1 MLALKHFIFW
11 VRFKMK
17 VSKNFDTDLY
27 LCQYPDVKASGINP
41 LAHYIRYGKKEGR
54 TLVGANNYTNDLI
67 KADMNLINESGLF
80 DKSYYLHNN
89 PDIEKLNCE
98 PIWHYLVYGGFEGR
112 KPSENFDSAFYLEEN
127 PDVKASGINP
137 LIHYIH
143 FGIKEERNINP
154 QQFNQNKILTNY
166 KLLIYENG
174 FFDESFYVTNNPDIL
189 KSNIEPL
196 THYLIHGGFEG
207 RNPSEYFDSRYYLE
221 KNPDVK
227 ETRLNPLVHFILSGK
242 SEGRKPIP
250 DATEKV
256 SSYFEKN
263 SERNRF
269 LNINDNSSTR
279 CINIED
285 LQLIKNSEYFDA
297 DYYLKENPDVKSAG
311 IDPAEHYL
319 FEGWK
324 EGRNPS
330 VYFDTNFY
338 STKYEDVGKSNNNP
352 LLHFIEFGELENR
365 LCTEEG
371 NNYNLWI
378 KKYDTLSPADIEE
391 MEREISCFE
400 SKSLISILMPV
411 FNPNPDWLK
420 EAINSVKNQIYPYW
434 ELCIAD
440 DCSTDGEI
448 KKILEYYRQNDS
460 RIKVI
465 YRPING
471 HISLASNSALELVT
485 GDFVALLDHDDL
497 LPVHAFFWVAKA
509 IVNIP
514 HVKLIYSDEDKIDL
528 NGIRQNPY
536 FKCDWNPELFYSQNM
551 VSHLGI
557 YKTAMM
563 RKIGGFRKGFEGSQ
577 DYDLAL
583 RFIELI
589 TPNEIFHIPKVLYHW
604 RLNDNSTSVSMD
616 HKSYAINS
624 AINAVN
630 DFFNRTQ
637 SKVNVDIIRPGMY
650 RVHYNLPDTMPHV
663 TIIIP
668 TKNQAKLL
676 RTCIMSILNKTT
688 YTAFDILII
697 DNGSDEK
704 DLIQFFDELK
714 QDNRIAILRD
724 EQPFNYSAL
733 NNSAVSAAKG
743 EFVCLLNNDTE
754 IISQNWLSEMVAIAM
769 QADIGAVGAKLYY
782 PNGKI
787 QHAGVILGS
796 DVTAIHAHQY
806 CPSESLG
813 YFGRAVLLQEMSA
826 VTGACL
832 LVSKKKYIEVGGLDE
847 VNLSVAYNDVDFCL
861 KLKKAGYRNIWN
873 PFAELHHHESV
884 SRNKGN
890 IETKSQRFINEK
902 TFMHERWGT
911 ALKQD
916 PAYNPNLSL
925 SSGNFSL
932 AFPPRLSILE
942 INFSKSKF
950 E

>member
-1 MLALKHFIFW
+1 MLSVKQFL
-11 VRFKMK
+11 FKTLLRWK
-17 VSKNFDTDLY
+17 ASKNFNPDSY
-27 LCQYPDVKASGINP
+27 LHQNQDVNASGMIP
-41 LAHYIRYGKKEGR
+41 FVHYILYGKKEGKK
-54 TLVGANNYTNDLI
+54 LIKQHVKTNDPI
-67 KADMNLINESGLF
+67 EADMNLISESGLF
-80 DKSYYLHNN
+80 DESFYLSNN

-137 LIHYIH
+137 LIHYIR

-154 QQFNQNKILTNY
+154 QQFNQNKILTSY
-166 KLLIYENG
+166 KLLINESG
-174 FFDESFYVTNNPDIL
+174 FFDETYYVTNYPDIL
-189 KSNIEPL
+189 NSNEEPVL
-196 THYLIHGGFEG
+196 HYLIHGGFEG
-207 RNPSEYFDSRYYLE
+207 RDPSENFDSDFYLE
-221 KNPDVK
+221 KYHDVK
-227 ETRLNPLVHFILSGK
+227 EIGLNPLVHFILFGK
-242 SEGRKPIP
+242 SEGRLSIA
-250 DATEKV
+250 DEEEKV
-256 SSYFEKN
+256 SSYFEKKSE
-263 SERNRF
+263 SERLDNAKK
-269 LNINDNSSTR
+269 NSSKR
-279 CINIED
+279 CINLYD
-285 LQLIKNSEYFDA
+285 VKVIKRSEYFDA
-297 DYYLKENPDVKSAG
+297 VYYLQENPDVKLAG
-311 IDPAEHYL
+311 IDPVEHYL
-319 FEGWK
+319 FEGSK
-324 EGRNPS
+324 QGRNPS
-330 VYFDTNFY
+330 LYFDTNFY
-338 STKYEDVGKSNNNP
+338 LKKYEDVSQANINP
-352 LLHFIEFGELENR
+352 LLHFIESGEMENR
-365 LCTEEG
+365 LCTEAG
-371 NNYNLWI
+371 NNYNVWI

-400 SKSLISILMPV
+400 SKPLISVLMPV

-420 EAINSVKNQIYPYW
+420 EAINSVRNQIYPYW

-440 DCSTDGEI
+440 DCSTDAEI
-448 KKILEYYRQNDS
+448 KKILEYYRQNDA

-465 YRPING
+465 YRTTNG
-471 HISLASNSALELVT
+471 HISAASNSALDLVT
-485 GDFVALLDHDDL
+485 GEFVALLDHDDL
-497 LPVHAFFWVAKA
+497 LPIHALFCVAKTF
-509 IVNIP
+509 VNIP
-514 HVKLIYSDEDKIDL
+514 DVKLIYSDEDKIDL

-557 YKTAMM
+557 YQTALM

-583 RFIELI
+583 RFVELI
-589 TPNEIFHIPKVLYHW
+589 ASNEIFHIPKVLYHW

-637 SKVNVDIIRPGMY
+637 TKVNVDIIRPGIY

-676 RTCIMSILNKTT
+676 RTCIMSILIKTA

-704 DLIQFFDELK
+704 DLFQFFDELK

-754 IISQNWLSEMVAIAM
+754 IISPNWLSEMVAIAM